1 VTSQSKS
8 KQPKPP
14 TSSCVKIILADD
26 HKLIRSGLRELIEK
40 EPGFKVIAEADTG
53 RSAVKKCLQLQ
64 PDVVLMDI
72 SMPDLNGMDATRQIL
87 GSLPEAKIIIL
98 SVHSSRRIVA
108 ESLKT
113 GASGYLLKNCSSEE
127 MMAAISTVVRDETF
141 LSPEIAS
148 IMRDDYLRLLK
159 DEESIKSSGLT
170 PREREVLQL
179 LAEGMNTKEIAFSLN
194 LSAKTIEVH
203 RLNIMNKL
211 EIHSVAELT
220 KYAIREGITSEEY

>member
-1 VTSQSKS
+1 MV
-8 KQPKPP
+8 
-14 TSSCVKIILADD
+14 
-26 HKLIRSGLRELIEK
+26 
-40 EPGFKVIAEADTG
+40 
-53 RSAVKKCLQLQ
+53 
-64 PDVVLMDI
+64 
-72 SMPDLNGMDATRQIL
+72 
-87 GSLPEAKIIIL
+87 
-98 SVHSSRRIVA
+98 
-108 ESLKT
+108 
-113 GASGYLLKNCSSEE
+113 
-127 MMAAISTVVRDETF
+127 AAINTVIRNETF

-159 DEESIKSSGLT
+159 DEEPLKSSELT